1 MAQNLRLSTQGKFDF
16 LQKLYE
22 NLENPCGYSG
32 KGKLFQH
39 ARKLG
44 RKDISKG
51 DVEEFLKKQSGWSFH
66 GVVPRNFVRKPIKVC
81 RPGLILGIDLL
92 DLTAKIGR
100 HNKKHRYIFL
110 MIDCFSRKLW
120 LTPIKDKSNLTCAK
134 VMEKFFE
141 KSSHKYAFVF
151 SDMGGEFCGRH
162 TQKVYDKFGITRYSV
177 KNRRFKCS
185 IAERAVRTVKEKM
198 YKYFTQKNTLKYIDI
213 LKHLENTYNRS
224 SHKGLGYETPD
235 KVHNLTDLEEIKL
248 QEKIQLKQK
257 FKNYGGISRRELKN
271 LDTISQVFKVGT
283 PVRLLLN
290 KAEGVFQKSYEPI
303 FTKEIFTIR
312 KIDKKLPLSY
322 WISDLNGC
330 SIEGVVYHKELKP
343 TALPEMYEI
352 EKVLKT
358 VTDKKSGAKK
368 YLVKWA
374 GYPDHFNSYVDNIE
388 KTK

>member
-1 MAQNLRLSTQGKFDF
+1 MDQNLRQSTQGKFDF

-39 ARKLG
+39 ARKYM
-44 RKDISKG
+44 DISKR
-51 DVEEFLKKQSGWSFH
+51 DVEEFLKKQPGWSFH
-66 GVVPRNFVRKPIKVC
+66 GVVPRHFVRKPVKVC
-81 RPGLILGIDLL
+81 RPGLILGIDLM
-92 DLTAKIGR
+92 DLTAKIAR

-134 VMEKFFE
+134 VLERFFE
-141 KSSHKYAFVF
+141 KSPLKYAFVF

-213 LKHLENTYNRS
+213 LKHLENAYNS
-224 SHKGLGYETPD
+224 SGHKGLGYETPN
-235 KVHNLTDLEEIKL
+235 KVHNLTDLEEIKV

-257 FKNYGGISRRELKN
+257 FKNYGAISRRELKN
-271 LDTISQVFKVGT
+271 LNTTAQVFEVGT

-290 KAEGVFQKSYEPI
+290 RAEDVFQKSYEPI

-322 WISDLNGC
+322 WVRDLNGC
-330 SIEGVVYHKELKP
+330 SIEGVIYHKELKQ
-343 TALPEMYEI
+343 TVLPEMYEI
-352 EKVLKT
+352 EKVVKT